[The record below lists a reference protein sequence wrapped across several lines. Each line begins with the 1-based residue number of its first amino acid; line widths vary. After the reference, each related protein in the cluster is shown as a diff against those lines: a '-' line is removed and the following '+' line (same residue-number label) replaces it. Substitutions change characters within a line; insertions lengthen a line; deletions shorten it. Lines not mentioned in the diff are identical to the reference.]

1 MKQVNTD
8 VRQVLDAY
16 FRTETGQSFIADDVD
31 DVRSGRQAFLA
42 EFGPDTLR
50 GLGSSQLL
58 GMIPSSLANQQT
70 LDYWLEFRSD
80 VVFHNRLYG
89 SIAGG
94 SAAKF
99 GTWQDKRTGEWQALS
114 SPRDGKRT
122 ITEAEALEIVE
133 VRRRELV
140 GASDVLASYASQPIG
155 QIDGRQLHDA
165 IAEGAPRWHAGA
177 WFHKYLHLAFPRFV
191 TTYNTDEHAIA
202 QLVRLGV
209 VPAGQRFARD
219 IQIMQAWESVPS
231 LRSVG
236 DDVRARAGRLLSP
249 RDVLLVSVA
258 DVGTARSMISRG
270 VVSLGPSFVDAIS
283 VRTIEAGIRAVQRDI
298 REAIHRRGEEIAP
311 AVVNGVATLA
321 IRAREGTVI
330 AVATPAD
337 GIVGIGVVTST
348 YRFASGDASPHQA
361 HVTWYLSS
369 VDLCPSVR
377 DTPIGVAALDGNY
390 PDAAAVEAA
399 LVAAR
404 IGPWPGL
411 VSTETGRPVYP
422 IQVTENGDRLPPLDP
437 LSSDVETML
446 ERKGQVIL
454 YGPPGTG
461 KTYHAERVALE
472 LVARRNYG
480 KVGVDLTAEERARV
494 FGNDG
499 HDAEIVT
506 CTFHPAYGYE
516 DFVEGFRPT
525 GTGFLIEPGVF
536 RRVVSAATQAPER
549 QFILIID
556 EINRGNIPR
565 IFGELITLVEKSKRG
580 TTLVTLAASKDKFTV
595 PPNLWIIGAMNTADR
610 SIMLLDTA
618 LRRRFAF
625 RELLPDPAA
634 LRGAMIQDV
643 GLDVWLKLLNA
654 GIREVLGQD
663 GRNLQVGHAY
673 FLEAGGPV
681 RTMKQIGSI
690 IRDEIWPL
698 LQEYC
703 YEDPAKLSSILGAN
717 GIYDPVRGD
726 LRRGLF
732 ASGREVALEKALLDV
747 TTRENQNDELDDA
760 RDTDSVVGTVEP
772 PSTPSLPSRNASR

>member
-1 MKQVNTD
+1 MNTD
-8 VRQVLDAY
+8 VRRVLDAY
-16 FRTETGQSFIADDVD
+16 FRTEAGQSFIAEGVD

-165 IAEGAPRWHAGA
+165 IAERAPRWHAGA

-231 LRSVG
+231 LRAVG
-236 DDVRARAGRLLSP
+236 DGVRARAGRLLSP

-298 REAIHRRGEEIAP
+298 REASHRRGEAIDP

-330 AVATPAD
+330 AVSTPID

-361 HVTWYLSS
+361 HVTWSLSG

-377 DTPIGVAALDGNY
+377 DTPIGVAALDGDY

-411 VSTETGRPVYP
+411 VSTATVRPVYE
-422 IQVTENGDRLPPLDP
+422 IQDLENGGRLPLPPLDL

-472 LVARRNYG
+472 LVARLNYG
-480 KVGVDLTAEERARV
+480 KVSVDLTAEERARV

-499 HDAEIVT
+499 HAAEIVT

-580 TTLVTLAASKDKFTV
+580 TTWVTLAASKDPFTV

-625 RELLPDPAA
+625 RELLPDPAL

-643 GLDVWLKLLNA
+643 GLDVWLRSLNA
-654 GIREVLGQD
+654 GIREVLGQE

-703 YEDPAKLSSILGAN
+703 YEEPAKLSSILGAN
-717 GIYDPVRGD
+717 GIYDAVRGD
-726 LRRGLF
+726 LRRELF
-732 ASGREVALEKALLDV
+732 ASGREVELEKALLAV
-747 TTRENQNDELDDA
+747 ITKREILNDEPDDDA
-760 RDTDSVVGTVEP
+760 RDTGSVVGTVEP
-772 PSTPSLPSRNASR
+772 PSTSSELER